1 MIAAELISNNM
12 IPLRTS
18 DTGRA
23 ALNVM
28 SDFYVKHLPVVNDKE
43 LLAIISENDVL
54 NNPIDEPIGSF
65 PLNINFPYVK
75 QDDHLFEVMG
85 LMAEHNLTVIPV
97 VDHEKSYIGLISQED
112 LIQSYAKSFSFAEHG
127 SIVVLEMLK
136 SDYSLAE
143 ISGIVESESAAILAT
158 FLNTAPSSQSVF
170 VTLKINKQEIQP
182 ILASFERYEYRIKA
196 TYTESD
202 YIDTL
207 RDRYNS
213 LMNYLIITS

>member
-1 MIAAELISNNM
+1 MIAAELISNDM

-54 NNPIDEPIGSF
+54 NNPIDEPLGSY
-65 PLNINFPYVK
+65 PLKINFPYVK

-136 SDYSLAE
+136 TNYSLAE

-182 ILASFERYEYRIKA
+182 ILASFERYEYKIKA
-196 TYTESD
+196 TYMESD

-213 LMNYLIITS
+213 LMNYLNV

>member
-213 LMNYLIITS
+213 LMNYLNV

>member
-1 MIAAELISNNM
+1 MIAAELISKEM

-28 SDFYVKHLPVVNDKE
+28 SDFYVKHLPIVNNKE
-43 LLAIISENDVL
+43 LLGIISEDDVL
-54 NNPIDEPIGSF
+54 NNPIDEPVGSF
-65 PLNINFPYVK
+65 ALSINTPYVK
-75 QDDHLFEVMG
+75 EDEHLFEVMG
-85 LMAEHNLTVIPV
+85 IMAEHNLSVIPV
-97 VDHEKSYIGLISQED
+97 VNEEQEYQGLISQED
-112 LIQSYAKSFSFAEHG
+112 LIQYYAKSFSFIEPG

-136 SDYSLAE
+136 RNYSLAE
-143 ISGIVESESAAILAT
+143 ISRIVESESATILST
-158 FLNTAPSSQSVF
+158 FLNATPQSESIQ

-182 ILASFERYEYRIKA
+182 ILASFERFEYRIKA

-207 RDRYNS
+207 KDRYNS
-213 LMNYLIITS
+213 LMNYLNV

>member
-1 MIAAELISNNM
+1 MIAAELITNNM

-28 SDFYVKHLPVVNDKE
+28 SDFYVKHLPIVNDKE

-54 NNPIDEPIGSF
+54 NNPIDEPLGSF
-65 PLNINFPYVK
+65 PLNLNFQYAK
-75 QDDHLFEVMG
+75 HDDHLFEVMG
-85 LMAEHNLTVIPV
+85 IMAEHNLTVIPV
-97 VDHEKSYIGLISQED
+97 VNEEKEYIGLISQED

-136 SDYSLAE
+136 TNYSLAE
-143 ISGIVESESAAILAT
+143 ISRIVESENAAILAT
-158 FLNTAPSSQSVF
+158 FLNAASSSQSVF

-182 ILASFERYEYRIKA
+182 ILASFERFEYKIKA

-213 LMNYLIITS
+213 LMNYLNV

>member
-1 MIAAELISNNM
+1 MIAAELISNDM

-18 DTGRA
+18 DTGRS

-54 NNPIDEPIGSF
+54 NNPIDEPLGSY
-65 PLNINFPYVK
+65 PLKLNFPYAK
-75 QDDHLFEVMG
+75 QEDHLFEVMG
-85 LMAEHNLTVIPV
+85 LMAEHNLSVIPV
-97 VDHEKSYIGLISQED
+97 VDDEKSYVGLISQED
-112 LIQSYAKSFSFAEHG
+112 LIQSYAKSFSFSEHG

-136 SDYSLAE
+136 SNYSLAE
-143 ISGIVESESAAILAT
+143 ISGIVESEGAAILAT
-158 FLNTAPSSQSVF
+158 FLNTAPSNQSVF

-182 ILASFERYEYRIKA
+182 ILASFGRYEYRIKA

-213 LMNYLIITS
+213 LIHYLNV